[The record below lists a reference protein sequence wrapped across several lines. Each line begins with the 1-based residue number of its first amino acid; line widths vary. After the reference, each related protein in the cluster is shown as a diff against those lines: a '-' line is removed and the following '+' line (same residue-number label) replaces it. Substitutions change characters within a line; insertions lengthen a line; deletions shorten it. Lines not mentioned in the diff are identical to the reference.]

1 MENLKN
7 SVRLSGF
14 AATDPIIINL
24 ENDKKMARLSIGVH
38 EHFKGNTGEWVN
50 KTLWVNLIFW
60 NKKVEL
66 VDNVIK
72 MGMAFSV
79 EGRLNSQSYV
89 DKKGE
94 SRISTEVIVNTLE
107 LTSQTDS

>member
-14 AATDPIIINL
+14 AATDPIVINL

-38 EHFKGNTGEWVN
+38 EHYKGNTGEWVN

-66 VDNVIK
+66 VDDVIK
-72 MGMAFSV
+72 KGMAFSI

>member
-14 AATDPIIINL
+14 AATDPVIINL
-24 ENDKKMARLSIGVH
+24 ENNKKMARLSIGVH
-38 EHFKGNTGEWVN
+38 EYYKGSTGDWIN
-50 KTLWVNLIFW
+50 KTLWFNLVFW

-66 VDNVIK
+66 VEEIVK
-72 MGMAFSV
+72 KGTGFSI
-79 EGRLNSQSYV
+79 EGRLSSQSYV

-94 SRISTEVIVNTLE
+94 SRFSTEVIVNTLQ
-107 LTSQTDS
+107 LTSQTDG